1 MMCFLKGKKK
11 KNWVSSL
18 HTKAFPYIMRLTYL
32 QETSE
37 IKNLMTA
44 KGEIIN

>member
-1 MMCFLKGKKK
+1 MMCFLKGKKN
-11 KNWVSSL
+11 NWVSSL
-18 HTKAFPYIMRLTYL
+18 RTKAFPYIMRLTYL

-37 IKNLMTA
+37 IKNLMAA